1 MKLIFIT
8 NKILDWPKNC
18 RIRSAK
24 SRSFAERKATVYQPD
39 RLKPPRP
46 EDDLLEDERREDD
59 EDLLDLRPEPKSGK
73 PLGIIIDPPPIVR
86 FLRRRRCS
94 A

>member
-8 NKILDWPKNC
+8 NKILDWPNC

-59 EDLLDLRPEPKSGK
+59 EDLRPDPKSGK